1 MGSRPSRKP
10 NPGHMGSQVLVIDG
24 AMLEETAV
32 ADFSRRGGGDIIDGL
47 RMGLLLSAIIWAG
60 LIILGVFIFG

>member
-1 MGSRPSRKP
+1 MGSRPNSKP
-10 NPGHMGSQVLVIDG
+10 NSRQMGNRVLVTDG

-32 ADFSRRGGGDIIDGL
+32 ADLSRRGGGDILEGL
-47 RMGLLLSAIIWAG
+47 RMGLFLSAIIWAG